1 MDPQTAV
8 ALYMI
13 GHFASVFL
21 FSMFMPFTLIQI
33 VGGGGEV
40 RTWRRKAA
48 LWLAY
53 LNIAVAVIMTLY
65 EISMITG

>member
-1 MDPQTAV
+1 MDPQTSV
-8 ALYMI
+8 AIYMI
-13 GHFASVFL
+13 GHFTSVFL
-21 FSMFMPFTLIQI
+21 FSIFMPFTMIQI

-53 LNIAVAVIMTLY
+53 LNIAVAGLVTMY
-65 EISMITG
+65 EVSMITG

>member
-13 GHFASVFL
+13 GHFTSVFL
-21 FSMFMPFTLIQI
+21 FSIFMPFTMIQI
-33 VGGGGEV
+33 VGGVGEV

-53 LNIAVAVIMTLY
+53 LNIAVAGLVTMY
-65 EISMITG
+65 EVSMITG